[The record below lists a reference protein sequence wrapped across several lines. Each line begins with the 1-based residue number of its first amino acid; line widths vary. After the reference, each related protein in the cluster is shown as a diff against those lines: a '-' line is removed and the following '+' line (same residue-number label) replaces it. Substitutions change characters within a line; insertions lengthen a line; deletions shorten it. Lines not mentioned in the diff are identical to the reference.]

1 MFFDM
6 GNPKGSNYVKV
17 YEKYMLVKREDK
29 VIVNIPIKA
38 NQKPERIWA
47 HTFEPNSQWFSMI
60 VEFENKNIKVYKIN
74 SNKNQYKDVWETII
88 NDVKTIEG
96 GTEIIPVEVT
106 LKEEEK
112 LIEEG

>member
-38 NQKPERIWA
+38 
-47 HTFEPNSQWFSMI
+47 
-60 VEFENKNIKVYKIN
+60 
-74 SNKNQYKDVWETII
+74 D
-88 NDVKTIEG
+88 
-96 GTEIIPVEVT
+96 
-106 LKEEEK
+106 
-112 LIEEG
+112 